1 MKTNILFLISF
12 LSLSSNVNAVDLS
25 KPFRCPDV
33 SPNTIVFSNNTL
45 HIGGLKYDVYIDNT
59 SSIQTITNTQFL
71 SKDQLT
77 LIELTQYT
85 ETGDISM
92 SLMKLNTPYERIQ
105 PGVDFEKYKISETV
119 TFDIP
124 KPYNL
129 NPKIK
134 GKGQGCK
141 NT

>member
-1 MKTNILFLISF
+1 M
-12 LSLSSNVNAVDLS
+12 
-25 KPFRCPDV
+25 
-33 SPNTIVFSNNTL
+33 

-71 SKDQLT
+71 SKDQFT

-92 SLMKLNTPYERIQ
+92 SLMKLNTPYERTQ
-105 PGVDFEKYKISETV
+105 LGVDFEKYKISETV

-129 NPKIK
+129 SPKIK